1 MDTAIATGQSTF
13 IIVRPES
20 EAYSSLF
27 KLSEETAH
35 VADGTPIIDLHLTV
49 QAIRHV
55 DDFDALKKRLE
66 EYARTLK
73 PFEIMVGNIAR
84 MNVNN
89 QQGRLWLMAE
99 RNPAL
104 ESMYNELGKIA
115 CDLGYESYPYK
126 SQNWLPHIKI
136 VDLPEDRSTRIKD
149 PTFGAHEPI
158 AFKVSRFEWTV
169 QTASEHWDL
178 LQQFPFQEQ

>member
-1 MDTAIATGQSTF
+1 
-13 IIVRPES
+13 V
-20 EAYSSLF
+20 
-27 KLSEETAH
+27 
-35 VADGTPIIDLHLTV
+35 
-49 QAIRHV
+49 
-55 DDFDALKKRLE
+55 
-66 EYARTLK
+66 
-73 PFEIMVGNIAR
+73 VGNIAR

-115 CDLGYESYPYK
+115 CDLGFESYPYK

-149 PTFGAHEPI
+149 PTFGEQEKI
-158 AFKVSRFEWTV
+158 AFTVKRFEWTV
-169 QTASEHWDL
+169 QTAFDHWDL
-178 LQQFPFQEQ
+178 LHQFSLSE